1 VQTRRYVSGLDA
13 PQAPGGPTAPISA
26 PKIDETLIGD
36 MWRYLFGSQI
46 SVEDATVEADK
57 RVSIII
63 DPAGAA
69 AASFTLN
76 FDSSVLRGAIVELID
91 DGPEPSTLTVNYSEV
106 ADGELGIL
114 VDAAERAGKIR
125 VTFDVVADSDR
136 KETEIGFS
144 NSIATCSASDSFGQ
158 AIPVRFNGGSVLIK

>member
-1 VQTRRYVSGLDA
+1 MKTGADGGSPSSTRGNGILDSTDTVQTRRYVSGLDA

-69 AASFTLN
+69 A
-76 FDSSVLRGAIVELID
+76 
-91 DGPEPSTLTVNYSEV
+91 
-106 ADGELGIL
+106 GEFHPKL
-114 VDAAERAGKIR
+114 
-125 VTFDVVADSDR
+125 
-136 KETEIGFS
+136 
-144 NSIATCSASDSFGQ
+144 
-158 AIPVRFNGGSVLIK
+158 